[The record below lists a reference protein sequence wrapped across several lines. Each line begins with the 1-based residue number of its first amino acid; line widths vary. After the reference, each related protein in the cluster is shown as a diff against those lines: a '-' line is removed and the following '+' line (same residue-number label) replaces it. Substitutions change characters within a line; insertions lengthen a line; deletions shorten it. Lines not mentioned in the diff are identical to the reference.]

1 MNRLE
6 IANNIS
12 TNIERERTKLGM
24 SQAQFAKAL
33 DMSLSTY
40 KRIANGESSRID
52 VYTAYLIYKLTGRFS
67 CELTGFN
74 DDVINLVKRIKKLSK
89 SQRILIDSIIDTE
102 LALSAYKDESSHTED
117 LISVLIPTG
126 NMTDGMILDSYNV
139 EKLDVSNYRK
149 AFGDALHIGIRITS
163 NHLHPVYNKGDILLI
178 SRNPIRDGD
187 TGIFITP
194 GFDFKLVDL
203 LVTNFHLPKSSLM
216 MLVSAF
222 AGYGHIMAL
231 YREAI
236 ARQYRFFSYG
246 DAMLLARSE

>member
-6 IANNIS
+6 IVNNIS
-12 TNIERERTKLGM
+12 TNIERERIRLGM

-52 VYTAYLIYKLTGRFS
+52 IYTAYLIYKLTGRFS

-89 SQRILIDSIIDTE
+89 NQRILIDSIIDTE
-102 LALSAYKDESSHTED
+102 LALSAYKDE
-117 LISVLIPTG
+117 
-126 NMTDGMILDSYNV
+126 TDGMILDSYNV

-187 TGIFITP
+187 TGIFINAQNKRAYIRKLHQKNPCELTP
-194 GFDFKLVDL
+194 INNYGETFYVDSDN
-203 LVTNFHLPKSSLM
+203 VDDMSKWIKF
-216 MLVSAF
+216 
-222 AGYGHIMAL
+222 GHVL
-231 YREAI
+231 CKVR
-236 ARQYRFFSYG
+236 
-246 DAMLLARSE
+246 

>member
-6 IANNIS
+6 IVNNIS
-12 TNIERERTKLGM
+12 TNIERERIKLGM

-52 VYTAYLIYKLTGRFS
+52 IYTAYLIYKLTGRFS

-89 SQRILIDSIIDTE
+89 SQRILINSIIDTE

-126 NMTDGMILDSYNV
+126 NMTDGMIW
-139 EKLDVSNYRK
+139 
-149 AFGDALHIGIRITS
+149 
-163 NHLHPVYNKGDILLI
+163 
-178 SRNPIRDGD
+178 
-187 TGIFITP
+187 TP
-194 GFDFKLVDL
+194 TMSK
-203 LVTNFHLPKSSLM
+203 SLM
-216 MLVSAF
+216 FQITEKPSVMPFTSESASQ
-222 AGYGHIMAL
+222 AIIYIL
-231 YREAI
+231 YIIKAI
-236 ARQYRFFSYG
+236 YF
-246 DAMLLARSE
+246 

>member
-6 IANNIS
+6 IVNNIS
-12 TNIERERTKLGM
+12 TNIERERIKLGI
-24 SQAQFAKAL
+24 SA
-33 DMSLSTY
+33 Y

-102 LALSAYKDESSHTED
+102 LALSAYKDESCHTED

-149 AFGDALHIGIRITS
+149 AFVMPFTS
-163 NHLHPVYNKGDILLI
+163 ESASQAIIYILYI
-178 SRNPIRDGD
+178 I
-187 TGIFITP
+187 
-194 GFDFKLVDL
+194 K
-203 LVTNFHLPKSSLM
+203 
-216 MLVSAF
+216 
-222 AGYGHIMAL
+222 
-231 YREAI
+231 AI
-236 ARQYRFFSYG
+236 YF
-246 DAMLLARSE
+246 